1 MILEAIQKP
10 LSACKRGFW
19 PAPSLLVAD
28 VPSRHAA
35 LLAPR
40 LGSKS
45 AFSRSRWVFGWLLV
59 LLFMLFSGPVMA
71 EDKIAVKKR
80 SLEEIRQQLENKK
93 KELEKY
99 KAEELRINSQI
110 DDLKKEEKVNVGRQ
124 QALESQLAGVRARSS
139 DSKEKNDSLAKAYK
153 DLQGDLYG
161 EAVVYALDKNFYYPY
176 YGRSDIARGLLLKS
190 AILEKHS
197 LINRIKGETVKV
209 KGDIQNLS
217 RQNVELKAKKELVDK
232 QRSAH
237 KNIVRDKM
245 TELERAREKQARL
258 SREVENL
265 QNAALGLTK
274 LVKKLEKQAPYRPGA
289 GKSRELPIP
298 RHSLPWPAQGRV
310 ISRYGREEVP
320 LLKTWIVR
328 EGIRIRAAQAGV
340 PVFPVM
346 SGKVIYSG
354 PFRTYGNVVIVDH
367 EQGFFT
373 IYGLLKNI
381 TVARGDAVTPSSPL
395 GRAGDDTQRLSS
407 SAEDYSAVY
416 FEIRIGAEAIDPLLW
431 LTN

>member
-1 MILEAIQKP
+1 MEKYAQLIL
-10 LSACKRGFW
+10 
-19 PAPSLLVAD
+19 
-28 VPSRHAA
+28 
-35 LLAPR
+35 
-40 LGSKS
+40 
-45 AFSRSRWVFGWLLV
+45 VF
-59 LLFMLFSGPVMA
+59 LFMLFAGPGMA
-71 EDKIAVKKR
+71 QDKIAVKKK
-80 SLEEIRQQLENKK
+80 SLDEIRQQLEDKK

-99 KAEELRINSQI
+99 KEEELRINSQI

-124 QALESQLAGVRARSS
+124 KELESQLAGVRAKSS
-139 DSKEKNDSLAKAYK
+139 DSKEKNDSLSKAYK

-176 YGRSDIARGLLLKS
+176 YGRSDISRGLLLKS
-190 AILEKHS
+190 AILEKHN
-197 LINRIKGETVKV
+197 LINKIKGETVKV

-217 RQNVELKAKKELVDK
+217 RQNMELKAKKELVEK
-232 QRSAH
+232 QRSAQ
-237 KNIVRDKM
+237 KSIVKSKM
-245 TELERAREKQARL
+245 TELERTKEKQARL
-258 SREVENL
+258 SREVDNL

-298 RHSLPWPAQGRV
+298 RHSLPWPAQGKV
-310 ISRYGREEVP
+310 ISRYGREAVP

-328 EGIRIRAAQAGV
+328 EGIRIRATQAGV
-340 PVFPVM
+340 TVFPVM

-373 IYGLLKNI
+373 IYGLLQNI
-381 TVARGDAVTPSSPL
+381 TVSKDEAVTPSSPL
-395 GRAGDDTQRLSS
+395 GRAGDDTQRLNSS
-407 SAEDYSAVY
+407 DDDYSAVY
-416 FEIRIGAEAIDPLLW
+416 FEIRVGAEAVDPMLW

>member
-1 MILEAIQKP
+1 MIP
-10 LSACKRGFW
+10 
-19 PAPSLLVAD
+19 
-28 VPSRHAA
+28 
-35 LLAPR
+35 
-40 LGSKS
+40 
-45 AFSRSRWVFGWLLV
+45 
-59 LLFMLFSGPVMA
+59 LLFFLLFSGPVMA
-71 EDKIAVKKR
+71 EDKIAVKKK
-80 SLEEIRQQLENKK
+80 SLEEIRQQLEEKK

-99 KAEELRINSQI
+99 KETELLINSQLEG
-110 DDLKKEEKVNVGRQ
+110 LKKEEKVNVGRQ
-124 QALESQLAGVRARSS
+124 KELESQLAAVRARSS
-139 DSKEKNDSLAKAYK
+139 DSKERSESLSKAYK

-161 EAVVYALDKNFYYPY
+161 EAVLYALDKNFYYPY

-217 RQNVELKAKKELVDK
+217 RQNVELKARKELLAK

-245 TELERAREKQARL
+245 TELERTREKQARL
-258 SREVENL
+258 SREVDNL
-265 QNAALGLTK
+265 QNAALGLTR
-274 LVKKLEKQAPYRPGA
+274 LVKKLEKQAPYRPT

-298 RHSLPWPAQGRV
+298 RHSLPWPAQGKV

-328 EGIRIRAAQAGV
+328 EGIRIRAAQPGAA
-340 PVFPVM
+340 VFPVM
-346 SGKVIYSG
+346 NGKVIYSG

-373 IYGLLKNI
+373 IYGLLENI
-381 TVARGDAVTPSSPL
+381 TVSKNDAVFPTSPI
-395 GRAGDDTQRLSS
+395 GRAGEDTQAVSGT
-407 SAEDYSAVY
+407 ADKDYSAVY
-416 FEIRIGAEAIDPLLW
+416 FEIRIGSEAVDPALW